1 MTTKAQQLQA
11 EAEKN
16 LIHPLTL
23 ARVTEAVLNAT
34 ALFEW
39 PTYAERSADIRTA
52 KTAML
57 KQHGLAN

>member
-1 MTTKAQQLQA
+1 MPTKAQQLQTA
-11 EAEKN
+11 AEKN
-16 LIHPLTL
+16 LIHPPTL

-52 KTAML
+52 KAAIS
-57 KQHGLAN
+57 KHHGLA